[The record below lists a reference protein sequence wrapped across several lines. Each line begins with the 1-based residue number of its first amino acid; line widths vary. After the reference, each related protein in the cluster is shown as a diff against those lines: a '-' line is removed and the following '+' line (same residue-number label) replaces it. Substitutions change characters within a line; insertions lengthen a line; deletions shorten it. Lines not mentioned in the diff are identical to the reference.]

1 MGEVMF
7 TTVFLFASAIAAKS
21 GRICTG
27 APAAATPAG
36 EGAVAPCAACE
47 DGCAFACG
55 SEGLEQ
61 PLAMNSAASKET
73 ASFIGSL
80 SSNGSGLDGH
90 NRCAVQP
97 PGQEKGDRLL
107 GGLLGE
113 EPRPKGEGNGSA
125 DDSRK
130 TRGACLSC
138 NPDSADREAKFLR
151 REDAKRRPRAMPR
164 KLEQCPVLGDQELRP
179 GRERRLEELLVIGI
193 AARGPAGGLAV
204 GQSGFDARR

>member
-1 MGEVMF
+1 MGGSF
-7 TTVFLFASAIAAKS
+7 HPGAGATAIQ
-21 GRICTG
+21 
-27 APAAATPAG
+27 AG
-36 EGAVAPCAACE
+36 EGAVAPCGACE
-47 DGCAFACG
+47 AGCALACG
-55 SEGLEQ
+55 SEGLGQ

-90 NRCAVQP
+90 NRRAVQP

-138 NPDSADREAKFLR
+138 NPDSADRDAKFLR
-151 REDAKRRPRAMPR
+151 REDSKRRPGAMPR
-164 KLEQCPVLGDQELRP
+164 KLEQRPVPGNQELLP
-179 GRERRLEELLVIGI
+179 GREGC
-193 AARGPAGGLAV
+193 
-204 GQSGFDARR
+204 

>member
-1 MGEVMF
+1 ML
-7 TTVFLFASAIAAKS
+7 TTAPLFASAIVAKS
-21 GRICTG
+21 GSVCIG
-27 APAAATPAG
+27 APAACTPPG
-36 EGAVAPCAACE
+36 DGALAPCAACE
-47 DGCAFACG
+47 DGCALACG

-90 NRCAVQP
+90 NRRAVQP

-113 EPRPKGEGNGSA
+113 EPRPKGGGNGSA

-130 TRGACLSC
+130 MSVAGLAC
-138 NPDSADREAKFLR
+138 NPVMTA
-151 REDAKRRPRAMPR
+151 
-164 KLEQCPVLGDQELRP
+164 
-179 GRERRLEELLVIGI
+179 
-193 AARGPAGGLAV
+193 
-204 GQSGFDARR
+204 

>member
-90 NRCAVQP
+90 NDAPFNHPGKKKETAFWAVSL
-97 PGQEKGDRLL
+97 GKSHTLKGRGMALQTIL
-107 GGLLGE
+107 GKRAALVCHVI
-113 EPRPKGEGNGSA
+113 PIVRIAMRN
-125 DDSRK
+125 
-130 TRGACLSC
+130 SC
-138 NPDSADREAKFLR
+138 G
-151 REDAKRRPRAMPR
+151 
-164 KLEQCPVLGDQELRP
+164 V
-179 GRERRLEELLVIGI
+179 
-193 AARGPAGGLAV
+193 
-204 GQSGFDARR
+204 